1 MKVTLAKEYRKFY
14 TLNEL
19 DIAKEIISC
28 AKEDGATAKEYAEIA
43 VREALR
49 GKDDYIEEI
58 LKATAETAKNC
69 KVWDRYFDGSES
81 MDIYINATA
90 ETSKGFIK
98 IGTYLSD
105 IWVIDGAANI
115 QERMYIKYYTEDK

>member
-1 MKVTLAKEYRKFY
+1 MKVTLAKDYRKFY

-28 AKEDGATAKEYAEIA
+28 AKEDGATVKDYAEIA
-43 VREALR
+43 IREALR
-49 GKDDYIEEI
+49 GKGDYIEEV
-58 LKATAETAKNC
+58 LKATAQTANNC
-69 KVWDRYFDGSES
+69 RVWDRFFDGSES
-81 MDIYINATA
+81 MDIYIEATA
-90 ETSKGFIK
+90 ETSYGFIK

-105 IWVIDGAANI
+105 IWEIDGSANI